1 MKILGTKCSG
11 TKYFGSL
18 VSNILSSENFGPC
31 NFGPQSFVNIFSVIN
46 STNLRE
52 KIKEHLYTNTNK
64 EKSRPFF
71 SKMPLA
77 FRLITQDPLHA

>member
-1 MKILGTKCSG
+1 MSQNLFSFIAILVTRIISGGIDYKILLTYDKHP
-11 TKYFGSL
+11 L
-18 VSNILSSENFGPC
+18 VTGHKKPRKLLKGIMDLP
-31 NFGPQSFVNIFSVIN
+31 
-46 STNLRE
+46 T
-52 KIKEHLYTNTNK
+52 HLYTNTNK